1 MSTNRLPRKCSQFR
15 LLVAVVTC
23 IGALFGAPS
32 ASTAAST
39 IKVCSFNV
47 QFLGSSDRRRN
58 PTLAKLL
65 KDCDIAVIQELV
77 APPFAGRFPDGTA
90 FKPDPEAG
98 AFFGAMKSLGF
109 DYVLSEED
117 TGTGPKIHLNSSAT
131 EWSVA
136 FYKKDQ
142 VLPAE
147 DVPHGFLACPRGDHP
162 DFERVPYA
170 FSFRTEDKNLDF
182 VLISVHLKPGAG
194 SKSVARRKHELTAIA
209 GWIQRQDAKE
219 HDFIILGD
227 MNIEDEEELGEA
239 TPDGFLSLNDEC
251 RQTNTNQREG
261 AGKPYDH
268 VMFHP
273 EHSTEIDTE
282 FDFKVVDLIKE
293 VHKKWNKKDGPF
305 PGGTEEDGEDPG
317 EPYDHNRFRA
327 YYSDHHPV
335 VFRFKIPD
343 EDDD

>member
-1 MSTNRLPRKCSQFR
+1 MKSDNASGLDSFVR
-15 LLVAVVTC
+15 
-23 IGALFGAPS
+23 S
-32 ASTAAST
+32 ASTSRQGQLLLAVLVCVTSLLSHQSARAGT
-39 IKVCSFNV
+39 DELKVCSFNV

-58 PTLAKLL
+58 STLAKLL

-77 APPFAGRFPDGTA
+77 APPFPGTFPNGDP
-90 FKPDPEAG
+90 FKPDSEAA
-98 AFFGAMKSLGF
+98 AFFGAMMSLGF

-117 TGTGPKIHLNSSAT
+117 TGTREKIHSNGSGT

-142 VLPAE
+142 VHPAE
-147 DVPHGFLACPRGDHP
+147 DLPHGFLASQRGDHP

-170 FSFRTEDKNLDF
+170 FSFRTADKNLDF
-182 VLISVHLKPGAG
+182 VLISVHLKPSADPA
-194 SKSVARRKHELTAIA
+194 SAARRKHELASIA
-209 GWIQRQDAKE
+209 GWIETQDAKE

-227 MNIEDEEELGEA
+227 MNIEDAEELGEA

-261 AGKPYDH
+261 AGRPYDH
-268 VMFHP
+268 VMYRPAHNA
-273 EHSTEIDTE
+273 EIDTD
-282 FDFKVVDLIKE
+282 FDLRVIDLIQA
-293 VHKKWNKKDGPF
+293 VRSRWNAKDGPF
-305 PGGTEEDGEDPG
+305 PG

-335 VFRFKIPD
+335 RFRFKIPD
-343 EDDD
+343 QDDD